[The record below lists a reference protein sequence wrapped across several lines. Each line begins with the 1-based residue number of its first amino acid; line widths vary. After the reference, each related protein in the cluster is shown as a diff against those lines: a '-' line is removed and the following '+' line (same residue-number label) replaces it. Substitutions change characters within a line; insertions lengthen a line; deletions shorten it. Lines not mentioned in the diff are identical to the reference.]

1 MPRRLAFVALL
12 VVLGGCVGAPQG
24 TPVQVLVGDEVA
36 AEALSWALSVQ
47 GAQYAWGGQGPDEFD
62 CSGLIIWAYAQ
73 VISDLKLRIGSQ
85 VVNDA
90 TQDELWKYNVE
101 PIPPEQMRPGD
112 IVFITSDR
120 ARMTHGGLFIEWV
133 DQEMSE
139 FRFVNAS
146 SFHGEVVV
154 DAWPVSS
161 EVRGQWFAGAGRLL
175 VTVN

>member
-1 MPRRLAFVALL
+1 MRFGRLLTILFLIVVSTVGYLRIAPRQILITDEHAQAALDVAIQKI
-12 VVLGGCVGAPQG
+12 GAPY
-24 TPVQVLVGDEVA
+24 V
-36 AEALSWALSVQ
+36 
-47 GAQYAWGGQGPDEFD
+47 WGGQGPHEFD

-73 VISDLKLRIGSQ
+73 VLPELQLRIGSQ

-146 SFHGEVVV
+146 SFHGV
-154 DAWPVSS
+154 ASS
-161 EVRGQWFAGAGRLL
+161 KLCKNDRVA
-175 VTVN
+175 